1 VHSTLHNP
9 EMTPAIRPKSSTW
22 ILRFKHHRTT
32 ILLHVDPLQELTSIR
47 AELLKAIQQ
56 TCPHGTLNGYAIP
69 EDAGE
74 LLLARPVDSN
84 DLSLG
89 WKALGGQAGEG
100 AEQEPKGKGKAP
112 VAMANSGKKV
122 VKGKPTDCPQAVGL
136 RDGDMV
142 AFRFR
147 SEVGTATRD
156 QGEGD
161 EGEQDGGT
169 VVGESGALEKWDV
182 VVPTLEDTYGDSL
195 PLAGDGGDGGRV
207 GNGDEEVSR
216 NPTRA
221 TMG

>member
-1 VHSTLHNP
+1 
-9 EMTPAIRPKSSTW
+9 
-22 ILRFKHHRTT
+22 
-32 ILLHVDPLQELTSIR
+32 
-47 AELLKAIQQ
+47 
-56 TCPHGTLNGYAIP
+56 
-69 EDAGE
+69 
-74 LLLARPVDSN
+74 
-84 DLSLG
+84 
-89 WKALGGQAGEG
+89 
-100 AEQEPKGKGKAP
+100 
-112 VAMANSGKKV
+112 MANSGKKV

-147 SEVGTATRD
+147 SE
-156 QGEGD
+156 GEGD

-195 PLAGDGGDGGRV
+195 PLAGDGGDGGGV

>member
-1 VHSTLHNP
+1 
-9 EMTPAIRPKSSTW
+9 MTPAIRPKSSTW

-32 ILLHVDPLQELTSIR
+32 ILLHVDPLQEFTSIR
-47 AELLKAIQQ
+47 AELLKAIRQ
-56 TCPHGTLNGYAIP
+56 TW
-69 EDAGE
+69 E

-89 WKALGGQAGEG
+89 WKALGREAGEG

-147 SEVGTATRD
+147 SEAGVVQNN
-156 QGEGD
+156 QGEDSGVNED
-161 EGEQDGGT
+161 GETLVGAGG
-169 VVGESGALEKWDV
+169 VLEKWDV

-195 PLAGDGGDGGRV
+195 PLAGDDGDMSGAAV
-207 GNGDEEVSR
+207 GDDGEDVFEV
-216 NPTRA
+216 PTRA
-221 TMG
+221 KMG

>member
-1 VHSTLHNP
+1 
-9 EMTPAIRPKSSTW
+9 MTPAIRPKSSTW

-32 ILLHVDPLQELTSIR
+32 ILLHVDPLQEFTSIR
-47 AELLKAIQQ
+47 AELLKAIRQ
-56 TCPHGTLNGYAIP
+56 TCPFGTLNGHAIP

-89 WKALGGQAGEG
+89 WKALGREAGEG

-147 SEVGTATRD
+147 SEAGVVQNN
-156 QGEGD
+156 QGEDSGVNED
-161 EGEQDGGT
+161 GETLVGAGG
-169 VVGESGALEKWDV
+169 VLEKWDV

-195 PLAGDGGDGGRV
+195 PLAGDDGDMSGAAV
-207 GNGDEEVSR
+207 GDDGEDVFEI
-216 NPTRA
+216 PTRA
-221 TMG
+221 KMG

>member
-1 VHSTLHNP
+1 
-9 EMTPAIRPKSSTW
+9 MTPAIRPKSSTW

-32 ILLHVDPLQELTSIR
+32 ILLHVDPLQEFTSIR

-56 TCPHGTLNGYAIP
+56 TCPHGSLNGHAIP

-74 LLLARPVDSN
+74 LLLARLVDSN

-89 WKALGGQAGEG
+89 WKTLAKDAGEG
-100 AEQEPKGKGKAP
+100 MEQEGKSKGKASA
-112 VAMANSGKKV
+112 VMANSGKKV

-147 SEVGTATRD
+147 SEVGTATKD
-156 QGEGD
+156 QD
-161 EGEQDGGT
+161 EVDKGEQDGET
-169 VVGESGALEKWDV
+169 VVGDSGVREKWDV
-182 VVPTLEDTYGDSL
+182 VIPTLEDTYGDSL
-195 PLAGDGGDGGRV
+195 PLAGDGGDGDGV
-207 GNGDEEVSR
+207 GHDDGEVSR
-216 NPTRA
+216 DSTHA

>member
-1 VHSTLHNP
+1 
-9 EMTPAIRPKSSTW
+9 MTPAVRPKPSTW

-32 ILLHVDPLQELTSIR
+32 ILLHVDPLQEFTSIR

-56 TCPHGTLNGYAIP
+56 TCPHGTLNGHAIP

-89 WKALGGQAGEG
+89 WKVLAREAGEG
-100 AEQEPKGKGKAP
+100 AEQEVKGKGKAP
-112 VAMANSGKKV
+112 VVMANSGKKV

-142 AFRFR
+142 AFKFR
-147 SEVGTATRD
+147 SEVGTGTRD

-161 EGEQDGGT
+161 EGEQDGEKL
-169 VVGESGALEKWDV
+169 VGEGGALEKWDV

-195 PLAGDGGDGGRV
+195 PLAGDGGDGGGV
-207 GNGDEEVSR
+207 GNGDEEDSR

-221 TMG
+221 IMG

>member
-1 VHSTLHNP
+1 
-9 EMTPAIRPKSSTW
+9 MTPAIRPKSSTW

-32 ILLHVDPLQELTSIR
+32 ILLHVDPLQEFTSIR

-56 TCPHGTLNGYAIP
+56 TCPHG
-69 EDAGE
+69 E
-74 LLLARPVDSN
+74 LLLARPLDSN

-89 WKALGGQAGEG
+89 WKALSKEAGEG
-100 AEQEPKGKGKAP
+100 AEAEGKGKGKAP

-147 SEVGTATRD
+147 SEVGTATKD
-156 QGEGD
+156 QD
-161 EGEQDGGT
+161 EVDKGEQDGET
-169 VVGESGALEKWDV
+169 VVGDSGVREKWDV
-182 VVPTLEDTYGDSL
+182 VIPTLEDTYGDSL
-195 PLAGDGGDGGRV
+195 PLAGDGGDGDGV
-207 GNGDEEVSR
+207 GHDDGEVSR
-216 NPTRA
+216 DSTHA